1 MADALAG
8 LTSGGLGGLL
18 GGTNEDGSKKWA
30 ITDWGC
36 PAAISTKC
44 KGITMDWNSEF
55 SFRQFTDELITI
67 VDFLLSATMQFM
79 SSQLPDNI

>member
-8 LTSGGLGGLL
+8 LTSGGIGGLL
-18 GGTNEDGSKKWA
+18 GGTNADGTKAWA
-30 ITDWGC
+30 IGDWKC
-36 PAAISTKC
+36 PAAVSETC
-44 KGITMDWNSEF
+44 KGVSMDWNSEF